1 MPCHVRKRNSRNM
14 PLAAH
19 RHVVDVAS
27 AGGEPERRAA
37 NPTKQTGKLNRM
49 SRLAVPTPQL
59 ETRKPRNTLPGFAH
73 CVATPLYHCFQ
84 PWLKF
89 DRRLALQ
96 LFRLEIR
103 CPIKLHGPARCGILS

>member
-1 MPCHVRKRNSRNM
+1 MLLQDPAQTFCHRTCGFAMPCHVRKRNSRNM

-27 AGGEPERRAA
+27 AGGVPERRAA

-73 CVATPLYHCFQ
+73 CVATPL
-84 PWLKF
+84 
-89 DRRLALQ
+89 RL
-96 LFRLEIR
+96 F
-103 CPIKLHGPARCGILS
+103 PAVAQVRPLLSPSVL